1 MTVSISRLETMEGKR
16 LAIDSSIWLYQFQA
30 TMRDKEGRVLVNAHV
45 LGFLR
50 RINKLLF
57 HGIKPVFVFD
67 GGAPTLKRSTIAERR
82 RKKTGAAANH
92 AKVAEKLFAAQMRRE
107 AVKAAQTARDNRIQ
121 KDNMPPGAQYEYEP
135 EAGDIIDEG
144 NATYLDDEMGAQPVR
159 QPQGER
165 NNRESTTLTDNDSSI
180 GRPNQADRA
189 TPTLEQTGAAAAAE
203 RRKAFKNHD
212 PYRLPEL
219 PEGALTSA
227 RLTAKSGA
235 RPDPR
240 MATEE
245 EMHHFIEDMKPEDFD
260 LTSPEFRS
268 LSTEMQYE
276 IIGDLRIRSRQ
287 QSHKRLASML
297 RQAPTPLDFSKAQIA
312 SLSQRNVLTQQLLTV
327 TDTIGSSGLMIPTRV
342 AAERN
347 REYVL
352 VKKPEVEGGGW
363 VLGVRDQG
371 TQDKPIV
378 IEESPKKRKR
388 IENGVIRKVHD
399 SDDDDD
405 VAIMPKPQ
413 IALDPEVRAMRQ
425 RQMIEAFTR
434 RHTPKKPQRNLT
446 YDEQLG
452 AKAKVHGQTPLF
464 AEDEDEV
471 EGDAQKSDEDDDMVE
486 VTGDTLQNPFDDEAV
501 ARNLQEEEYVAPPS
515 SDPPDISIQLAVEES
530 QREAARRR
538 DEEDRALIRAL
549 QASKSDARLQFVAG
563 AKEPSIAA
571 TNTTASLAGADSE
584 EDDFEEVEVPDA
596 SAVEYG
602 DFGATIMQDQP
613 RHLSQPSEISLV
625 GLRAQTPLGS
635 DDEAMIEA
643 AIARDQAI
651 QARRAE
657 ASAQESGGHPHKK
670 SSVSLPAV
678 EAVEETNISPT
689 DEPSSIL
696 DESYRH
702 PTPYVANQIFQ
713 DKRATYAGPS
723 LNTADP
729 ERLKTAAKVSRPT
742 KTYMP
747 PRKQLNVQMPTT
759 NIQTPHQDDL
769 PTLSAPTV
777 TATNPGKAKDVNQH
791 HIVLPSNKNQV
802 RTNGLLDVAIPE
814 EMDLT
819 TVETPGTRDTTD
831 DKPESPKLR
840 NTNGLEAESDD
851 FDEDDLDDSRSLEWS
866 VSPEPERRPTQTD
879 TFPAPPPD
887 LEEDEGG
894 IDMNAE
900 GDDYARFLAEI
911 KGRNLEQVRQEIDNE
926 IRDLNQQNKVAM
938 RDSEDITHQMVAQI
952 QLLLRLFGI
961 PYVTAPM
968 EAEAQCAELAKL
980 DLVDGVIT
988 DDNDVFLFGG
998 PQCFKNIF
1006 NDSKYVECFLAN
1018 DLEREMSLTR
1028 ERLISLAYL
1037 LGSDYTIGLPG
1048 VGPVS
1053 GMEIMANFPGPRGLE
1068 DFKTWWTAV
1077 QLGKDDVENQNRWQ
1091 KSFKK
1096 KYSNVLYLESDWP
1109 NPAVRGAYNLP
1120 TVDSSNEPFQ
1130 WGFPDLIGLRRF
1142 LQGEL
1147 SWSVSKVD
1155 DELTPIIQRVAR
1167 RGQVGGAKKQTIL
1180 DPFFDSSLGQ
1190 GQFAPRIRTKLP
1202 SKRLQAVIKAYR
1214 EAEARVNGHE
1224 IPAGFGEMLADL
1236 DAEPDLP
1243 LKTIEEAED
1252 AAQPADNGKAP
1263 ASRKPAP
1270 KRKATAEKTTKRQ
1283 PKKRKTTD
1291 SAASDATGTSA
1302 AVGNDN
1308 DSTGTPTDV
1317 SRAAAITRKRGKPRA
1332 RGTTRGG
1339 RGGKRGASISRS
1351 SSAITTATT
1360 MNDNADEDFDDDWGR
1375 SIDEAVAKEL
1385 LDESPSMPGTG
1396 TDKENSIPTGP
1407 PVTRPQPR
1415 KKQKVSAATE

>member
-1 MTVSISRLETMEGKR
+1 MEGKR

-67 GGAPTLKRSTIAERR
+67 GGAPSLKRSTIAERR

-107 AVKAAQTARDNRIQ
+107 AVKAAQAARDNRIQ

-144 NATYLDDEMGAQPVR
+144 NATYLDDDVNSRPAQ
-159 QPQGER
+159 QYQGER
-165 NNRESTTLTDNDSSI
+165 GNRESTTLTDNGGSLERSNQVDSDA
-180 GRPNQADRA
+180 PVQ
-189 TPTLEQTGAAAAAE
+189 EQTGAAAAAE

-227 RLTAKSGA
+227 RPTAYSGA

-352 VKKPEVEGGGW
+352 VKKPEAEGGGW

-378 IEESPKKRKR
+378 IEESPKKKRKR
-388 IENGVIRKVHD
+388 IENGVIHKVDD
-399 SDDDDD
+399 SDNDD
-405 VAIMPKPQ
+405 VAIIPKPQ
-413 IALDPEVRAMRQ
+413 VALDPEVRAMRQ

-434 RHTPKKPQRNLT
+434 RHTPKKPQKNLT

-464 AEDEDEV
+464 AEDEDEA
-471 EGDAQKSDEDDDMVE
+471 EGAAQQSDEDEDMVE

-501 ARNLQEEEYVAPPS
+501 ARDLQEEEYIAPPS

-538 DEEDRALIRAL
+538 DEEDLALIRAL
-549 QASKSDARLQFVAG
+549 QASRSDARLQFVAG

-571 TNTTASLAGADSE
+571 TNTTASLAGDSE

-596 SAVEYG
+596 SAMEVE
-602 DFGATIMQDQP
+602 DFDATVTLDQP
-613 RHLSQPSEISLV
+613 QHLDQPFETEPD
-625 GLRAQTPLGS
+625 GLRAGTPLDS
-635 DDEAMIEA
+635 EDEAMIEA
-643 AIARDQAI
+643 AIALDQANQDLNVQTTSKGTGKSTSSFSI
-651 QARRAE
+651 LPPPVQAADDMHISPKGITTPVPDDRHQQPIPHDANQASREEPAAYSRLNLAPAHPE
-657 ASAQESGGHPHKK
+657 NPLASNKVTQPASAVPPKK
-670 SSVSLPAV
+670 
-678 EAVEETNISPT
+678 
-689 DEPSSIL
+689 
-696 DESYRH
+696 H
-702 PTPYVANQIFQ
+702 
-713 DKRATYAGPS
+713 
-723 LNTADP
+723 
-729 ERLKTAAKVSRPT
+729 
-742 KTYMP
+742 
-747 PRKQLNVQMPTT
+747 LNVQMPARDSQVQRKFDIPLFSEPLVAAT
-759 NIQTPHQDDL
+759 NI
-769 PTLSAPTV
+769 
-777 TATNPGKAKDVNQH
+777 GKAVDTRDH
-791 HIVLPSNKNQV
+791 PHIVPSTHQNEV
-802 RTNGLLDVAIPE
+802 STNGLLDVPIPE
-814 EMDLT
+814 EADSAPVDRIVTEGNTNGKL
-819 TVETPGTRDTTD
+819 
-831 DKPESPKLR
+831 KSPKLQD
-840 NTNGLEAESDD
+840 THGLGDESDD
-851 FDEDDLDDSRSLEWS
+851 FDDDDLDDSRSLEWS
-866 VSPEPERRPTQTD
+866 LSPEPERRPTQTD

-1006 NDSKYVECFLAN
+1006 NDSKYVECFLAS

-1077 QLGKDDVENQNRWQ
+1077 QQGKDDVENQNRWQ

-1096 KYSNVLYLESDWP
+1096 KFSNVIYLESDWP
-1109 NPAVRGAYNLP
+1109 NPAVREAYDLP

-1190 GQFAPRIRTKLP
+1190 GQFAPRVRTKHP

-1224 IPAGFGEMLADL
+1224 VPAGFGEMLADL

-1243 LKTIEEAED
+1243 LKTISEAED
-1252 AAQPADNGKAP
+1252 VADAAHTGKLPAR
-1263 ASRKPAP
+1263 RKPAP
-1270 KRKATAEKTTKRQ
+1270 KRKAKATTGDDAADIRKRQ
-1283 PKKRKTTD
+1283 PKKRKTVD
-1291 SAASDATGTSA
+1291 SAAASDATGTSA
-1302 AVGNDN
+1302 AAGNDN

-1317 SRAAAITRKRGKPRA
+1317 SRGAARKRGKPRA
-1332 RGTTRGG
+1332 RGVARGG
-1339 RGGKRGASISRS
+1339 RGGTRGASVSRS
-1351 SSAITTATT
+1351 SSAITTAT
-1360 MNDNADEDFDDDWGR
+1360 MNDNAEEDFDDDWGR
-1375 SIDEAVAKEL
+1375 SIDEAIAKEM
-1385 LDESPSMPGTG
+1385 LDDSPSMPGTG
-1396 TDKENSIPTGP
+1396 TDKENSIPTRP

-1415 KKQKVSAATE
+1415 RKQKLPVATD